1 MLGRNL
7 IQAAAGN
14 AAEPEIAWD
23 IANASFDGAGQNF
36 FRLGSD
42 VELTGGT
49 FKPDGTKMF
58 VIEDNN
64 RKVIEYSL
72 STAWDISTVS
82 FSQDFSVFG
91 QDFFPQ
97 KVRFKSDG
105 TKMFVLGDS
114 GNDVNEYDLSTGW
127 DISTASYSQN
137 FSVGTEET
145 TPTGLFFKPDGTKMY
160 VCGTSGDDVNEY
172 DLSTAWDVSTASYSQ
187 NFSVSAQEATPKDV
201 FFKTDGTVMFITG
214 TTGDDINRYT
224 LSTAWDVS
232 TASYQSNASVKDQ
245 TGNPSGLFIK
255 SDGLEIFVFG
265 RTRTVFK
272 YTVSSAWTLTG
283 FNYSQPTTDRFSIN
297 SQETASTSLFFKGDG
312 SKMYVAGSSGDD
324 VNEYSLSTDWDIDTA
339 SFSQT
344 FSVSAQETA
353 PRGIFFRNDGTSE
366 DGKQMYVVGSS
377 GDDVNEYSL
386 TTAWDVSTASYTQ
399 NFSVSSQSTN
409 PHSVSFK
416 SDGSKMYILDGG
428 NRKIFRY
435 SLSTDWDV
443 STASYDGTSSDFS
456 VYSQET
462 NPRGFFFRD
471 NGKRMYV
478 VGGSGDD
485 VNQYELSTA
494 WDVSSAVFSKNFAV
508 GYLETDPQAVFFKPD
523 GTMFFI
529 VGDDNDAVVAFNIS

>member
-14 AAEPEIAWD
+14 AAEIETAWD
-23 IANASFDGAGQNF
+23 IANASFDGTGQNF
-36 FRLGSD
+36 LHLSSD
-42 VELTGGT
+42 IALSGGT
-49 FKPDGTKMF
+49 FKSDGTKMF
-58 VIEDNN
+58 IIEDNN
-64 RKVIEYSL
+64 RYVIEYNL
-72 STAWDISTVS
+72 STAWDITTAS
-82 FSQDFSVFG
+82 FSQNFSVAS
-91 QDFFPQ
+91 QEFFPQ

-127 DISTASYSQN
+127 DISTASYSQK
-137 FSVGTEET
+137 FGIGTEET

-160 VCGTSGDDVNEY
+160 VCGTNSDNVNEY
-172 DLSTAWDVSTASYSQ
+172 DLSTAWDVSTASYNQ
-187 NFSVSAQEATPKDV
+187 NFSVSAQENNPKDI
-201 FFKTDGTVMFITG
+201 FFKTDGTVMFIIG
-214 TTGDDINRYT
+214 SSGDDINRYT

-232 TASYQSNASVKDQ
+232 TASYQNNASVRSQ
-245 TGNPSGLFIK
+245 TLNPSGLFMK

-265 RTRTVFK
+265 RGRNVFK

-297 SQETASTSLFFKGDG
+297 SQESASTGLFFKGDG
-312 SKMYVAGSSGDD
+312 SKMYVTGTSGDD
-324 VNEYSLSTDWDIDTA
+324 VNEYSLSNNWEIDTA

-344 FSVSAQETA
+344 FSVSAEEA
-353 PRGIFFRNDGTSE
+353 AIRGVFFRNDGTSE

-377 GDDVNEYSL
+377 GDEVNEYSL

-399 NFSVSSQSTN
+399 NFSVSSESTN

-416 SDGSKMYILDGG
+416 SDGSKMYIIDGS

-456 VYSQET
+456 VQSQET
-462 NPRGFFFRD
+462 APRGLFFRD
-471 NGKRMYV
+471 NGTRMYV
-478 VGGSGDD
+478 VGESGDD
-485 VNQYELSTA
+485 INQYELSTA
-494 WDVSSAVFSKNFAV
+494 WDVSSATFSKNFKV
-508 GYLETDPQAVFFKPD
+508 DYLETGPQAVFFKPD